1 MAAYK
6 NSLSTEQLHALV
18 NSNPHYRSAAML
30 GRYLGVTG
38 TTAKGYLLD
47 AGIVPMTLGEAAFYR
62 MGNTQARIPQD
73 LDLIKLIETHP
84 EYRSPVTLGKFLK
97 ISRPTAR
104 RYLLDA
110 GITPLN
116 PSEASLQRF
125 QKTNVK
131 ILTRQELVKLVTEQ
145 PEYRSA
151 TELGRYLGFSASNA
165 KRHLLD
171 AGIVPMTLGEAALHI
186 RFRKVDVK
194 ILTSEALV
202 KLVTEHPEY
211 RNASRLSRYLCV
223 TAQTAGRYLLDAGI
237 VPMTLVEAVLHRFED
252 INVKI
257 PIREA
262 LIKLVSECPDYR
274 NLKTLAH
281 YLGISEPTAKK
292 YLINAGIT
300 PINSRVYENKLN
312 DAPSFREF
320 VETHEDAQR
329 VVSLFYHE
337 STAGGTIDMLA
348 ARILALYYP
357 DMVDEEVASEYLPS
371 LGPYIGRFKIPYSSG
386 FGGDVIGSIPM
397 PMINNDNMLR
407 EGFLKIGRDYYMS
420 LLQNNEYPSHE
431 DEEALLG
438 LIKEKAVAE
447 GNETLKWLHE
457 TLYGEFQRFLTL
469 TRKARNLMPEKEAM
483 A

>member
-1 MAAYK
+1 
-6 NSLSTEQLHALV
+6 
-18 NSNPHYRSAAML
+18 
-30 GRYLGVTG
+30 
-38 TTAKGYLLD
+38 
-47 AGIVPMTLGEAAFYR
+47 
-62 MGNTQARIPQD
+62 
-73 LDLIKLIETHP
+73 
-84 EYRSPVTLGKFLK
+84 
-97 ISRPTAR
+97 
-104 RYLLDA
+104 
-110 GITPLN
+110 
-116 PSEASLQRF
+116 
-125 QKTNVK
+125 
-131 ILTRQELVKLVTEQ
+131 
-145 PEYRSA
+145 
-151 TELGRYLGFSASNA
+151 
-165 KRHLLD
+165 
-171 AGIVPMTLGEAALHI
+171 
-186 RFRKVDVK
+186 
-194 ILTSEALV
+194 LTSEALV

>member
-6 NSLSTEQLHALV
+6 NSLSAEQLHALV

-73 LDLIKLIETHP
+73 LDLTKLIETHP

-131 ILTRQELVKLVTEQ
+131 ILTRQELVKLVTEH

-165 KRHLLD
+165 KSHLLD
-171 AGIVPMTLGEAALHI
+171 AGIVPMTMSEAALH
-186 RFRKVDVK
+186 
-194 ILTSEALV
+194 
-202 KLVTEHPEY
+202 
-211 RNASRLSRYLCV
+211 
-223 TAQTAGRYLLDAGI
+223 
-237 VPMTLVEAVLHRFED
+237 RFEN

-257 PIREA
+257 PIQEA
-262 LIKLVSECPDYR
+262 LVNLVSECPDYR
-274 NLKTLAH
+274 NPKRLAD
-281 YLGISEPTAKK
+281 YWGVSEPTAKK

-300 PINSRVYENKLN
+300 PIDSKGYENKLN

-320 VETHEDAQR
+320 VETHDDAQR
-329 VVSLFYHE
+329 VVSLFYHGG
-337 STAGGTIDMLA
+337 AGGGTIDMLA

-371 LGPYIGRFKIPYSSG
+371 LGPYIGRFKRPDPSG

-397 PMINNDNMLR
+397 PIINNDRMLR
-407 EGFLKIGRDYYMS
+407 EGFLKMGRDYYMS
-420 LLQNNEYPSHE
+420 LLQNSEYPSHD

-438 LIKEKAVAE
+438 LIKEKSVAE
-447 GNETLKWLHE
+447 GNETLKWLHG
-457 TLYGEFQRFLTL
+457 TLYDEFQRFLTL